1 MYYLRMEPHLD
12 LSKFVFFADVVDA
25 GSFTLAG
32 RRMQIDRSNI
42 SRGIKELERS
52 AGAQLLRRTTRKM
65 VLTELG
71 EAFYE
76 QCLNIRNEVNQAK
89 NILLS
94 NAEYVRGPIHVSC
107 PPALGRLFLL
117 PALEKFCR
125 LYPDVSV
132 RITLKSGL
140 IDLIEERVDV
150 ALRFTDE
157 PEQNL
162 VARNFW
168 TTEWFVCAS
177 PEYVREKGQPE
188 NPDELSSHA
197 WIGIQSKVTLKFKKK
212 LQRYRAMLLSR
223 ITCADYDVIGKFAL
237 DGLGIALLP
246 GHVATPAIKEKKLI
260 HLLKSFS
267 LEETP
272 GSTLYALTLPGPHT
286 PPQVKA
292 FLAFIKQKLLEV

>member
-1 MYYLRMEPHLD
+1 MYDVRMEPHLD

-25 GSFTLAG
+25 GSFTMAG

-42 SRGIKELERS
+42 SRGIKDLERS

-71 EAFYE
+71 ESFYA

-107 PPALGRLFLL
+107 PPALGRIFLL
-117 PALEKFCR
+117 PALQEFCR

-162 VARNFW
+162 VARNLW
-168 TTEWFVCAS
+168 TTDWLVCAS
-177 PEYVREKGQPE
+177 PQYVKFHGQPE
-188 NPDELSSHA
+188 SPDDLSLHA
-197 WIGIQSKVTLKFKKK
+197 WIGIQSKVILKFKKK
-212 LQRYRAMLLSR
+212 LQRYRAMMSSR
-223 ITCADYDVIGKFAL
+223 ITCADYDVIGKFAI

-246 GHVATPAIKEKKLI
+246 GHVAIPGIKEKKLVQV
-260 HLLKSFS
+260 LKSFS
-267 LEETP
+267 LEATP

-286 PPQVKA
+286 PPQVKT
-292 FLAFIKQKLLEV
+292 FLTFIKQRQIDT